1 MGQNILYN
9 QTHFDGIQSM
19 MQGEPRKAD
28 WMSFVMHFVIGLF
41 PGCLIG
47 WMIINPPRRGMRG
60 DGIWLDDD
68 LIFPFLL
75 GTSLIIA
82 GIAATYGDRLWIG
95 NNYRVIPPD
104 AARHSKISMYLA
116 RFTIIFGAALAFYA
130 LYKHFNG

>member
-19 MQGEPRKAD
+19 MQEEPRKAD

-41 PGCLIG
+41 PGCLLGYATIHRH
-47 WMIINPPRRGMRG
+47 RR
-60 DGIWLDDD
+60 GIWLDDD
-68 LIFPFLL
+68 LIFPYLL

-95 NNYRVIPPD
+95 HNYRVIPPD
-104 AARHSKISMYLA
+104 AVSHSKISLYVA
-116 RFTIIFGAALAFYA
+116 RITIIFGAALAFYA